1 MLKFDLRLGLTF
13 FIKQLMP
20 HSEWTKGT
28 RRKTIQYAVSF
39 EAKLRLLA
47 IMRTQMRVRE
57 LDLIAKPAHYS
68 KKSVNNLFTDWPKP
82 RYA

>member
-1 MLKFDLRLGLTF
+1 
-13 FIKQLMP
+13 MP

-39 EAKLRLLA
+39 EAKLGLLA

-68 KKSVNNLFTDWPKP
+68 KKSVNILFTDWPKP
-82 RYA
+82 RYT